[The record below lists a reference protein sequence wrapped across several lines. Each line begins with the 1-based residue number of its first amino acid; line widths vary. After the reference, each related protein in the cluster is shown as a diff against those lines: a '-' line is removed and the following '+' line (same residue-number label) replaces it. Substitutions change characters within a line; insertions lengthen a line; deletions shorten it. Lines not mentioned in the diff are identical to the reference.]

1 MLKTIVKEI
10 HSAQNRVGR
19 TMNGVVL
26 AVGSFVKPL
35 LKRAKAGQGIRSA
48 HWRCFREHGRHSL

>member
-35 LKRAKAGQGIRSA
+35 LKRAKAS
-48 HWRCFREHGRHSL
+48 